1 MRDWSRIRYFKLAEF
16 SSPDEPGSGAK
27 MDSAFMERLDLLR
40 ADIGR
45 PLVVTSGYRTV
56 AHNREVGGKRNSEHR
71 KGLGADLQCAS
82 SRKRFLIIEAACRL
96 DFRRIG
102 IAKNYIHLGMSRTLP
117 QGVIWTYR

>member
-1 MRDWSRIRYFKLAEF
+1 MIDWERIRHFKSREF
-16 SSPDEPGSGAK
+16 DSPDEPGSGAK
-27 MDSAFMERLDLLR
+27 MDPAFLERLDQLR
-40 ADIGR
+40 EDIGLR
-45 PLVVTSGYRTV
+45 LTVNSGYRTV
-56 AHNREVGGKRNSEHR
+56 THNREVGGKRNSEHR
-71 KGLGADLQCAS
+71 QGLGADLQCAS